1 VRRGNGWRV
10 LKLVALVLPLCLDTL
25 VVAAALGASGLA
37 PRKRLRVTLLLAGF
51 EALMPLVGVGVG
63 QALGRAVGSGAGY
76 IASAA
81 LVAFGVFLLLA
92 DDDHDET
99 EKVVMLSK
107 AQGFALVGLGV
118 SISLD
123 ELAVGFSI
131 GLLHV
136 PLFAAIVLIAIQA
149 FVAAQIG
156 VRLGARL
163 GDAARGRIA
172 QLASFM
178 LIGVGLTILIAR
190 VAR

>member
-1 VRRGNGWRV
+1 
-10 LKLVALVLPLCLDTL
+10 
-25 VVAAALGASGLA
+25 
-37 PRKRLRVTLLLAGF
+37 
-51 EALMPLVGVGVG
+51 MPLVGVAVG
-63 QALGRAVGSGAGY
+63 QALGRTIGSGADY

-92 DDDHDET
+92 DDDDDEN
-99 EKVVMLSK
+99 EKAVMLSK

-163 GDAARGRIA
+163 GDAVRGRIA
-172 QLASFM
+172 QLAACM
-178 LIGVGLTILIAR
+178 LIGYGFTILIVR